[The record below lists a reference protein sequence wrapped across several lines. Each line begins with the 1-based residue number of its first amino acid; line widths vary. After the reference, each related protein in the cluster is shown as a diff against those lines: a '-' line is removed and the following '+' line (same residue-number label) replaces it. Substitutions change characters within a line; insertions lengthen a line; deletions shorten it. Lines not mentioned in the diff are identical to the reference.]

1 MLDKLMFSLEVT
13 VICMA
18 IVFLVLIAL
27 SLIISFQ
34 RIIVEAIEGTRG
46 KKEDKS
52 AAKKASEPQGYSVEI
67 SEMTDDEELIA
78 VISAAVAAVL
88 GRPTSKIVV
97 RSIRKIEPAA
107 PAWSIAGRQDQINTR
122 F

>member
-1 MLDKLMFSLEVT
+1 MLAKLGFGFAVT
-13 VICMA
+13 IICMS

-27 SLIISFQ
+27 QYLIRIQRSL
-34 RIIVEAIEGTRG
+34 VEKMEDTT
-46 KKEDKS
+46 KEKPALKPQQPQAEPVK
-52 AAKKASEPQGYSVEI
+52 AAVAEE
-67 SEMTDDEELIA
+67 DNEELVA

-88 GRPTSKIVV
+88 GKPTSSIIV

-107 PAWSIAGRQDQINTR
+107 PSWAIAGRQDQIGSR